1 MSQVTA
7 MKQWGKTAFKKL
19 DERSQR
25 ALKVL
30 GVALVVTVA
39 YAGIY
44 QPSAA
49 FAEQQ
54 QTRAEHAA
62 ALQGW
67 VQANESDI
75 HRLGAGVSQDAAER
89 RQRPDGE
96 RELMTVVTGSAQ
108 AHGVTLQ
115 RFEPAGGSQVRV
127 WVEQGDY
134 GKVAGWLEAL
144 DRDYAVSVSQ
154 AAMDRAG
161 EAGKVSAR
169 VTLAL

>member
-1 MSQVTA
+1 MSQVAA
-7 MKQWGKTAFKKL
+7 MKQRGKTAFEKL

-25 ALKVL
+25 ALKL
-30 GVALVVTVA
+30 LAVAVVVTVA

-54 QTRAEHAA
+54 QTRRAQAA

-67 VQANESDI
+67 VQANQSDI
-75 HRLGAGVSQDAAER
+75 HRLSAGVSQDAAER
-89 RQRPDGE
+89 RQRPEGE
-96 RELMTVVTGSAQ
+96 RELMAVVTGSAEAQ
-108 AHGVTLQ
+108 GVSLQ

-127 WVEQGDY
+127 WVEQGSFTR
-134 GKVAGWLEAL
+134 VAGWLESL
-144 DRDYAVSVSQ
+144 DRDYGVSVDQ

-161 EAGKVSAR
+161 EAGTVSAR
-169 VTLAL
+169 VTLML